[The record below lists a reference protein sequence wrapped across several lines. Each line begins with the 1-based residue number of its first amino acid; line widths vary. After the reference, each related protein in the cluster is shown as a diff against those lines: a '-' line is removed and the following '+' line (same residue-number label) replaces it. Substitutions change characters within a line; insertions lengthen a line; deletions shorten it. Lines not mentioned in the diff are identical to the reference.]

1 MISKASFCFIV
12 TIIAGKSDKTMIK
25 CHTIRIVRQT
35 DGGTVMYHPGSNT
48 LLNLERCTYIEMK
61 M

>member
-35 DGGTVMYHPGSNT
+35 EGQ
-48 LLNLERCTYIEMK
+48 LCIILEVIHFLISK
-61 M
+61 DVHI